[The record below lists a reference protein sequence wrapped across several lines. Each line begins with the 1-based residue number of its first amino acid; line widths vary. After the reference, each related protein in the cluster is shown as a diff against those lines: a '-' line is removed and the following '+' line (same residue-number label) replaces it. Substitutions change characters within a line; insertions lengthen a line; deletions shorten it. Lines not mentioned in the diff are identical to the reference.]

1 MELVDAICS
10 NPHARSVVEYS
21 LTPCFR
27 RSYST
32 IFKAINEMEL
42 DDLTPAHLLAPYL
55 SLPRQRP
62 FWLLGTDV
70 TSQPRQF
77 AHTLADR
84 GMVYQPN
91 TMRGNTPITIG
102 HQYSTSSL
110 LPEAEK
116 GMSPSWVVP
125 LMTSRVST
133 NEDKELVGSG
143 QIDALLKDSKLPFG
157 KSFCVDVGD
166 SSYSKPACLH
176 ANRHHRHLVTVARV
190 RGTRVLY
197 QQFVPDPDET
207 KQIGRAHV

>member
-1 MELVDAICS
+1 MELCHYRCMTSKKCIPDLEQFRQQLYQNFNNRADTLMELVDAICS

-42 DDLTPAHLLAPYL
+42 DDLTPAHLLTPYL
-55 SLPRQRP
+55 SRPRQRP

-91 TMRGNTPITIG
+91 TIRGNTPITIG
-102 HQYSTSSL
+102 HQYSTTSL

-116 GMSPSWVVP
+116 GISSSWVIP
-125 LMTSRVST
+125 LMVCRVRTS
-133 NEDKELVGSG
+133 EDKELVGSG
-143 QIDALLKDSKLPFG
+143 QIDEVNGTNNYQQPCNHHEIL
-157 KSFCVDVGD
+157 GD
-166 SSYSKPACLH
+166 S
-176 ANRHHRHLVTVARV
+176 
-190 RGTRVLY
+190 G
-197 QQFVPDPDET
+197 
-207 KQIGRAHV
+207 